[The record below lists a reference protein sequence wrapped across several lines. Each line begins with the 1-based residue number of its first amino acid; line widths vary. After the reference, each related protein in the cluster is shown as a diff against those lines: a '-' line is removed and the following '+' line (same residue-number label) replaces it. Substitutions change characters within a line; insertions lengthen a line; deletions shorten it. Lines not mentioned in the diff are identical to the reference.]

1 MDSARKYLA
10 LALAACQS
18 KQYEEAGIFLVQASQ
33 SEGSEE
39 LAAEL
44 GAGSLPEVEEVS
56 QEIVEETPTEVS
68 TSSDDEEEVD
78 LEWGDSEEGE
88 EAVSESSA
96 RRKETTQ
103 VRIGKIMAAAMSVS
117 SDEEDEYDEVDPDF
131 EGETLIPAS
140 FSSVKVKQ

>member
-44 GAGSLPEVEEVS
+44 GAGSIPEVAED
-56 QEIVEETPTEVS
+56 QETVELATPVS
-68 TSSDDEEEVD
+68 TSSDEEEEVD
-78 LEWGDSEEGE
+78 LEWGDSEEDE
-88 EAVSESSA
+88 DAVSSSSA

-117 SDEEDEYDEVDPDF
+117 SDEEDEEDEVDPDF
-131 EGETLIPAS
+131 DGETLIPAS